1 MGAVYTRML
10 VVGDVELVRIAVS
23 HRGQLPGGESLSL
36 FLQDRMYR
44 LVRSEQLR
52 IPSLFTKYQPFSSVH
67 KPSTASRQD
76 ALLINDT
83 IREKIMART
92 HSRNPLPM
100 FTKSAYNSTLAQ
112 INLAI
117 KTRNLSD
124 ALQSWAAF
132 ETHRKS
138 HHDAN
143 ACRLPEYTIKDLQN
157 LFVSS
162 VSISHDNTWITSSTA
177 KAFAMYA
184 AMYHSEE
191 ALYSLMLHYIKSGDY
206 QTVLQL
212 YEEYRPRLCKDD
224 LTSSAVVV
232 RQEGSSLSPLLDE
245 EHESEKYYQARTLV
259 VIAAVAAHTVN
270 DAFKEAFDLY
280 LDSGVLIRSFH
291 KIKFFR
297 QLQGHAH
304 LVTKVKPHL
313 DRLMVASLV
322 ARPAS
327 FSRHI
332 MNMGHP
338 HSAKMLQAY
347 YNKILMGI
355 RGPRP
360 YLAAQPSGL
369 SDSRLVAMTES
380 GWTSFQTAFI
390 RCERIDAAAKVWD
403 DLAAEGIKPGVSM
416 WTGLLDTYADLR
428 NSSQA
433 MATWNMMLQHDI
445 LPDTLSYRAIISV
458 LLDDN
463 SATAAL
469 DRFSEYQKILDKRN
483 ESALPVYN
491 TVLRG
496 LLRVNRVEEAK
507 NLLEEMKFQGPKP
520 DRVSFNTFLGYFARQ
535 KDFQGLGDI
544 LSQMSTADIQGD
556 VVTFS
561 TILTALLAVGRK
573 DAPTTII
580 NLMRKQGIK
589 PNAAT
594 YTAVID
600 SQMREESR
608 ANLGAA
614 LTLLDK
620 MEKEEGIK
628 PNEITYTAI
637 LAGLYR
643 GQWLSRDEADKIRQK
658 LITKMRRDG
667 ILFRLPTYH
676 ILLRASLESE
686 DSLAYQDALKL
697 IREMMQKGIPRVGN
711 TWYILLAGLMK
722 RELWKVAYE
731 IGRAHV

>member
-1 MGAVYTRML
+1 
-10 VVGDVELVRIAVS
+10 
-23 HRGQLPGGESLSL
+23 
-36 FLQDRMYR
+36 
-44 LVRSEQLR
+44 
-52 IPSLFTKYQPFSSVH
+52 
-67 KPSTASRQD
+67 
-76 ALLINDT
+76 
-83 IREKIMART
+83 MAQT
-92 HSRNPLPM
+92 HSRSALPVS
-100 FTKSAYNSTLAQ
+100 TKSAYNSTLAE

-117 KTRNLSD
+117 KTRNLSG

-132 ETHRKS
+132 ETRRKS
-138 HHDAN
+138 HHDHAD
-143 ACRLPEYTIKDLQN
+143 ACRLPECTIKDIQS
-157 LFVSS
+157 LFVSLNA
-162 VSISHDNTWITSSTA
+162 ISHNNTWITSSTA
-177 KAFAMYA
+177 RAFALYA

-191 ALYSLMLHYIKSGDY
+191 ALYSLMLHYINSGDS

-212 YEEYRPRLCKDD
+212 YEEYRSNVSKDD
-224 LTSSAVVV
+224 LISSAVVV
-232 RQEGSSLSPLLDE
+232 QQESSSLSPLLDE
-245 EHESEKYYQARTLV
+245 EECASGKSYPSRTLV
-259 VIAAVAAHTVN
+259 VVAAVAAHVVN
-270 DAFKEAFDLY
+270 DAFKAAFDLY
-280 LDSGVLIRSFH
+280 LDSGVLIRPFH
-291 KIKFFR
+291 RTRFFR
-297 QLQGHAH
+297 HFQGHPR
-304 LVTKVKPHL
+304 LVTKVRTHF

-327 FSRHI
+327 FSRHV
-332 MNMGHP
+332 MNLGHP
-338 HSAKMLQAY
+338 HNAKMLQAY
-347 YNKILMGI
+347 YNKVLKGV
-355 RGPRP
+355 RGPQP

-369 SDSRLVAMTES
+369 SDSRLTAITES

-403 DLAAEGIKPGVSM
+403 DLAAEGVKPGVSM

-445 LPDTLSYRAIISV
+445 LPDSFSYRAIISV
-458 LLDDN
+458 LFDDN
-463 SATAAL
+463 SAAAAL
-469 DRFSEYQKILDKRN
+469 DRFSEYQKILDKRGD
-483 ESALPVYN
+483 SALPVYN

-496 LLRVNRVEEAK
+496 LLRLNRIQEAK
-507 NLLEEMKFQGPKP
+507 NLLEEMKSQGPGP
-520 DRVSFNTFLGYFARQ
+520 DKVSFNTFLSYFTRQ
-535 KDFQGLGDI
+535 KDFQGLGDV
-544 LSQMSTADIQGD
+544 LSQMSTANIQGD

-561 TILTALLAVGRK
+561 TVLTALLAVGRK
-573 DAPTTII
+573 DAPTTIM

-637 LAGLYR
+637 LTGLYR
-643 GQWLSRDEADKIRQK
+643 GRWLSREEGDEIRRK
-658 LITKMRRDG
+658 LVTKMRRDG

-697 IREMMQKGIPRVGN
+697 IREMMKNGIPRVGN

-731 IGRAHV
+731 VVGMLLGSGHEPNEKLKSMIQEIRRKHQIEFNTTR